1 MERAVPSLQQVV
13 TQWLSTAQGKL
24 TASGVTQEDLQDLQ
38 QLVQQSAPRQRLLY
52 LHTRAP
58 SITAAVIGM
67 AQHEPVANGCDT
79 LQTRTEWPYATVHEA
94 IVDGWQVIHFPNLM
108 APYDDRELSYVG
120 YEFILQKLEET
131 VHA

>member
-1 MERAVPSLQQVV
+1 MSSLQQAVSH
-13 TQWLSTAQGKL
+13 WLQTVEGKATGTPL
-24 TASGVTQEDLQDLQ
+24 PADLQ
-38 QLVQQSAPRQRLLY
+38 QLRNILQNSVQRQRLLY

-67 AQHEPVANGCDT
+67 AQHEPVRGGNDT
-79 LQTRTEWPYATVHEA
+79 LRTRTDWPYETVHDA

-120 YEFILQKLEET
+120 YEFVLQKLEEV
-131 VHA
+131 VHG

>member
-1 MERAVPSLQQVV
+1 MPSLQQAV
-13 TQWLSTAQGKL
+13 THWLHEAVGKVAQNRL
-24 TASGVTQEDLQDLQ
+24 SQDDLQRLSQLIQGVT
-38 QLVQQSAPRQRLLY
+38 PRQRLLY

-67 AQHEPVANGCDT
+67 AQHEPVRDGCDT
-79 LQTRTEWPYATVHEA
+79 LHTRTEWPYATVHEA

-120 YEFILQKLEET
+120 YEFILQKLEE
-131 VHA
+131 VVND

>member
-1 MERAVPSLQQVV
+1 MSSLQQAV
-13 TQWLSTAQGKL
+13 TQWLQTVESQAAG
-24 TASGVTQEDLQDLQ
+24 ASLSADLQ
-38 QLVQQSAPRQRLLY
+38 QLRDILGKTAPRQRLLY

-67 AQHEPVANGCDT
+67 AQHEPVRDGCDT
-79 LQTRTEWPYATVHEA
+79 LRNRTDWPYGTVHEA

-120 YEFILQKLEET
+120 YEFILQKLEE
-131 VHA
+131 VVND

>member
-1 MERAVPSLQQVV
+1 MASLQQTV
-13 TQWLSTAQGKL
+13 THWLRSAEGKV
-24 TASGVTQEDLQDLQ
+24 TASGVTQEDLQGLK
-38 QLVQQSAPRQRLLY
+38 QLVQQSTQRQRLLY

-67 AQHEPVANGCDT
+67 AQHEPVAGGCDT
-79 LQTRTEWPYATVHEA
+79 LHTRTEWPYATVHEA

-120 YEFILQKLEET
+120 YEFILQKIEET

>member
-1 MERAVPSLQQVV
+1 MASLQQAV
-13 TQWLSTAQGKL
+13 THWLRNAEGKV
-24 TASGVTQEDLQDLQ
+24 TSSSVTQEDLQGLKQ
-38 QLVQQSAPRQRLLY
+38 IVQQSTQRQRLLY

-67 AQHEPVANGCDT
+67 AQHEPVAGGCDT

-120 YEFILQKLEET
+120 YEFILQKLEEM

>member
-1 MERAVPSLQQVV
+1 MPSLQQAV
-13 TQWLSTAQGKL
+13 THWLHEAAGKVEQNRL
-24 TASGVTQEDLQDLQ
+24 SRDDLQ
-38 QLVQQSAPRQRLLY
+38 QLHQIVQQATPRQRLLY

-67 AQHEPVANGCDT
+67 AQHEPVRDGCDT
-79 LQTRTEWPYATVHEA
+79 LHTRTEWPYATVHEA

-120 YEFILQKLEET
+120 YEFILQKLEE
-131 VHA
+131 VVND

>member
-1 MERAVPSLQQVV
+1 MASLQQAV
-13 TQWLSTAQGKL
+13 TQWLRNAEGKV
-24 TASGVTQEDLQDLQ
+24 TSSSVTQEDLQGLKQ
-38 QLVQQSAPRQRLLY
+38 IVQQSTQRQRLLY

-67 AQHEPVANGCDT
+67 AQHEPVAGGCDT

-120 YEFILQKLEET
+120 YEFILQKIEET
-131 VHA
+131 VHV

>member
-1 MERAVPSLQQVV
+1 VSSLQQAV
-13 TQWLSTAQGKL
+13 TQWLQTVEGQAAG
-24 TASGVTQEDLQDLQ
+24 ASLSADLQ
-38 QLVQQSAPRQRLLY
+38 QLRDILGKTAPRQRLLY

-67 AQHEPVANGCDT
+67 AQHEPVRDGCDT
-79 LQTRTEWPYATVHEA
+79 LCTRTDWPYATVHEA

-120 YEFILQKLEET
+120 YEFILQKLEE
-131 VHA
+131 VVND